1 MLLLIFSQSWTFFF
15 MLLKL
20 FFRWLFSCD
29 FVTWCNFPTVPNIR
43 GLQTNLL
50 AAVLKAITT
59 DQIVRRRPRDPPTPP
74 TPRPPAHLPLLL
86 LLAIRKPKRKTNGRR
101 GPAESLE
108 VSGTAWS
115 NDGSALRSLPTI
127 PGIFQKPWS
136 KGARERRATEA
147 GGTRTDRRKDFTE
160 GEVLDG
166 RELGEGGGRCRDEDR
181 KSETL
186 QFFFP
191 PPKKDPFSGSVLHFC
206 SDFLFQWVTLHL
218 MGFSLLQDLCVCPSY
233 TPPNAF
239 QYILKSKWQWKEK
252 NRVGGACRHFRHVH
266 DRGTTAAE
274 IFLLLR
280 YARRACA
287 RRVPVF
293 CEHLG

>member
-1 MLLLIFSQSWTFFF
+1 

-29 FVTWCNFPTVPNIR
+29 FGTWCNFPTVPNIR

-59 DQIVRRRPRDPPTPP
+59 DQIVRRRPRDPPHPP
-74 TPRPPAHLPLLL
+74 RTSLYSSCLLL
-86 LLAIRKPKRKTNGRR
+86 ENLREKLMEEA
-101 GPAESLE
+101 AESLE

-136 KGARERRATEA
+136 KGVRERRATEEGEG

-166 RELGEGGGRCRDEDR
+166 RELGEGGGSCRDEDR

-191 PPKKDPFSGSVLHFC
+191 PPKKDPLSGSVLHFC

-239 QYILKSKWQWKEK
+239 QYVLKSKWQWKEK

-266 DRGTTAAE
+266 DRGDDD
-274 IFLLLR
+274 
-280 YARRACA
+280 
-287 RRVPVF
+287 
-293 CEHLG
+293 G